1 MTNKNPMMCDLE
13 TGICGP
19 VGEGNT
25 GIQLIDLTAPSKKI
39 DIYYVTDP
47 ICSHC
52 WALEPT
58 LRKFMEEYGQYFNMH
73 TLMGGLLEKWD
84 GFTDVSNGISDPA
97 DVAGHWREVGEHSRM
112 PIDGSFWFE
121 DPVTSSYIP
130 SRVYKVIQQKDDS
143 LAPVFLRRAREAVFP
158 FNQNIGS
165 DQILIKIINEIGLNG
180 EEIVKESHLPAAQ
193 ESLQEDFQMAGR
205 LGVRGFPTIVFLNEE
220 QKGIKVVGARPLENY
235 IEALKQMLPEENI
248 QAKNAP
254 TLKTVLQK
262 DGLLF
267 SREIEELYNLEQ
279 KDVVAF
285 VEKELTTGSYVVEE
299 ILGEKYIKMNK

>member
-1 MTNKNPMMCDLE
+1 MMCDLE